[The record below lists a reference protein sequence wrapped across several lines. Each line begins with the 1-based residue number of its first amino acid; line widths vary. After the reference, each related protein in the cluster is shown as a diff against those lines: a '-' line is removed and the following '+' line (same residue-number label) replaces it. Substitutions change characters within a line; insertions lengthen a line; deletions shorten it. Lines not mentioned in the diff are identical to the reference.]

1 MAMMKGLKMT
11 CDVCGRV
18 EFVEENGIDNS
29 EEWEVDTE
37 VGDLC
42 PCCKLQWNDWKTT
55 FVTKI
60 RKETKGD
67 LR

>member
-1 MAMMKGLKMT
+1 MSMIKGMKMT
-11 CDVCGRV
+11 CDVCGKV
-18 EFVEENGIDNS
+18 AFVSEETEDPS
-29 EEWEVDTE
+29 EEWMFDTE

-42 PCCKLQWNDWKTT
+42 PLCRLQWNDWKTT